1 MGEQFTFSDELRK
14 DVIEHL
20 CAAYEDMDVYNIVED
35 MVMNGFTGLIH
46 MNTND
51 LLGELELFHGVV
63 LKDAVP
69 EDFVGHQTSGDY
81 GNPLLE
87 RVARAIQDHKFET
100 TVLREET

>member
-1 MGEQFTFSDELRK
+1 MTEQFTFSDELRK
-14 DVIEHL
+14 DVIERL
-20 CAAYEDMDVYNIVED
+20 CAVYRDMDVYDIVED
-35 MVMNGFTGLIH
+35 MVLNGFTGLNH
-46 MNTND
+46 MNTNE
-51 LLGELELFHGVV
+51 LLEELELFHNVV

-69 EDFVGHQTSGDY
+69 EDFMDDETSGDY